1 LDENSLKI
9 VDKIPRLVNLCGRT
23 EDALKYLFDFIEKNS
38 NKITRDFLALLCDTM
53 KINPALNSSG
63 FPYRGQ

>member
-9 VDKIPRLVNLCGRT
+9 IDKIPRLVNLCGRT
-23 EDALKYLFDFIEKNS
+23 EDALKHLFDFIEKNS
-38 NKITRDFLALLCDTM
+38 NKITRDFLALLSDTM
-53 KINPALNSSG
+53 KVKPMLNSSG